1 MPKLDELKKL
11 HPEDRL
17 KRLKE
22 LEKERKEEIEEAKE
36 MVKQSNEEI
45 AEEDLIK
52 RMNPP
57 EAEEIQ
63 VEKLFRPR
71 EEPIESKVEPLK
83 PEVEEEA
90 SLESELSGVPSL
102 PPEQEIA
109 QTAMYQVNQLEQD
122 LRGQSTDS
130 IYKSMSTMMEQPQDS
145 MSQYQRNK
153 IEAAYNIMKER
164 DDLYGDSAGQKIQGS
179 ASKILSLHERIKQD
193 YQS

>member
-1 MPKLDELKKL
+1 
-11 HPEDRL
+11 
-17 KRLKE
+17 
-22 LEKERKEEIEEAKE
+22 
-36 MVKQSNEEI
+36 
-45 AEEDLIK
+45 
-52 RMNPP
+52 
-57 EAEEIQ
+57 
-63 VEKLFRPR
+63 
-71 EEPIESKVEPLK
+71 
-83 PEVEEEA
+83 
-90 SLESELSGVPSL
+90 
-102 PPEQEIA
+102 
-109 QTAMYQVNQLEQD
+109 MYQVNQLEQD